1 MHAGQYKRIY
11 NLAFPVLV
19 VCTWV
24 FIFGTS
30 KELVSSIVEN
40 AREDYQ
46 QSLNQ
51 EPPFDHA
58 RHDDLVKQG
67 KTKEAE
73 DMANEGDRKAMHFI
87 AVGNRIDYCERN
99 LGMLSIIP
107 TILAYIAA
115 YFLLWYSGC
124 LCVRYVKKVPN

>member
-1 MHAGQYKRIY
+1 MSAGQYKRIY
-11 NLAFPVLV
+11 NLVFPVLV
-19 VCTWV
+19 LCTWV
-24 FIFGTS
+24 FVYEPS
-30 KELVSSIVEN
+30 KEFVSSMIEN
-40 AREDYQ
+40 AKVDYQ
-46 QSLNQ
+46 HTLDN
-51 EPPFDHA
+51 EPPYDHA

-73 DMANEGDRKAMHFI
+73 DMANAQDRRAWHLMAIGDRI
-87 AVGNRIDYCERN
+87 EYCENN

-124 LCVRYVKKVPN
+124 LCVRYVKKAPK